1 MVRLL
6 GLLRFLLLLFLLVT
20 LVSVSTATETTADTI
35 VDEQQQYSISTEKT
49 TASTIKH
56 YYHLVVLVH
65 GYMGSDREQEYLGE
79 ALIEKSK
86 NSIQELFPN
95 SKSNDD
101 NNNNGVYDSCTSH
114 HRHHEHQFVVL
125 SSKANVGNSTDGIT
139 NGGQRLAAEISD
151 WIQQHT
157 AKVQLNSNSTTIMTL
172 SLIGNSLGGLYSR
185 YALAELY
192 YNIKHQKWHN
202 KILPLIFCTTS
213 APHLGVSQETFFE
226 LPKWVEP
233 YVGTVMKQQTM
244 DDLFGSNN
252 STIVMDMCTRSNNFN
267 DRSSSFLSDVKN
279 KNNNENR
286 INNNHRDYLY
296 PLEQFQKRIA
306 VASAYNTD
314 FLVSV
319 SSAGI
324 LSSNSN
330 SVHYHQHPDYN
341 DTTCFMTGTGT
352 GTGTETT
359 RLMKNIDYVTLQV
372 TTATKNKTSTSTI
385 KDGDSDNNNYSR
397 KSCVDSLD
405 QLGWHK
411 IFLDARKI
419 MPSWLQLTTPELI
432 PKVSYTSKELRTQ
445 FKRYGTLLPI
455 AHPLNMANSRTDL
468 YRELTKKGQPIMD
481 ALAELLILDMIEL
494 SEKKQ
499 SV

>member
-6 GLLRFLLLLFLLVT
+6 GLLRFLLLLFLFQH
-20 LVSVSTATETTADTI
+20 SSATE
-35 VDEQQQYSISTEKT
+35 YSISTEKT
-49 TASTIKH
+49 TVNTRNH

-79 ALIEKSK
+79 ALIERSK
-86 NSIQELFPN
+86 NSIQELLPN
-95 SKSNDD
+95 SKSNDN
-101 NNNNGVYDSCTSH
+101 NNNNGIYDSCTSH

-125 SSKANVGNSTDGIT
+125 SSKANVGNSTDGIA
-139 NGGQRLAAEISD
+139 NGGQRLAAEIAD

-157 AKVQLNSNSTTIMTL
+157 AKVQLNSNSNSTTIMTL

-192 YNIKHQKWHN
+192 YNNKHQQWHN
-202 KILPLIFCTTS
+202 KIIPLVFCTTS
-213 APHLGVSQETFFE
+213 SPHLGSSQETFIE
-226 LPKWVEP
+226 LPRWLEP

-252 STIVMDMCTRSNNFN
+252 STIVMDMCTRSESLN
-267 DRSSSFLSDVKN
+267 DHSSSSLSDDKN
-279 KNNNENR
+279 MNSNENR

-324 LSSNSN
+324 LSSDSN
-330 SVHYHQHPDYN
+330 SVHYHQNPDYN
-341 DTTCFMTGTGT
+341 DTTCFMTDTGT
-352 GTGTETT
+352 GTT

-372 TTATKNKTSTSTI
+372 TTGTKSNTSTNTTKEGASN
-385 KDGDSDNNNYSR
+385 DNNHSR

-419 MPSWLQLTTPELI
+419 MPSWLQFTTPELI

-499 SV
+499 SA

>member
-1 MVRLL
+1 
-6 GLLRFLLLLFLLVT
+6 
-20 LVSVSTATETTADTI
+20 
-35 VDEQQQYSISTEKT
+35 
-49 TASTIKH
+49 
-56 YYHLVVLVH
+56 
-65 GYMGSDREQEYLGE
+65 
-79 ALIEKSK
+79 
-86 NSIQELFPN
+86 
-95 SKSNDD
+95 
-101 NNNNGVYDSCTSH
+101 
-114 HRHHEHQFVVL
+114 
-125 SSKANVGNSTDGIT
+125 
-139 NGGQRLAAEISD
+139 
-151 WIQQHT
+151 
-157 AKVQLNSNSTTIMTL
+157 MTL

-192 YNIKHQKWHN
+192 YNNKHQQWHN
-202 KILPLIFCTTS
+202 KIIPLVFCTTS
-213 APHLGVSQETFFE
+213 SPHLGSSQETFIE
-226 LPKWVEP
+226 LPRWLEP

-252 STIVMDMCTRSNNFN
+252 STIVMDMCTRSESLN
-267 DRSSSFLSDVKN
+267 DHSSSSLSDDKN
-279 KNNNENR
+279 MNSNENR

-324 LSSNSN
+324 LSSDSN
-330 SVHYHQHPDYN
+330 SVHYHQNPDYN
-341 DTTCFMTGTGT
+341 DTTCFMTDTGT
-352 GTGTETT
+352 GTT

-372 TTATKNKTSTSTI
+372 TTGTKSNTSTNTTKEGASN
-385 KDGDSDNNNYSR
+385 DNNHSR

-419 MPSWLQLTTPELI
+419 MPSWLQFTTPELI

-494 SEKKQ
+494 SEKK
-499 SV
+499 